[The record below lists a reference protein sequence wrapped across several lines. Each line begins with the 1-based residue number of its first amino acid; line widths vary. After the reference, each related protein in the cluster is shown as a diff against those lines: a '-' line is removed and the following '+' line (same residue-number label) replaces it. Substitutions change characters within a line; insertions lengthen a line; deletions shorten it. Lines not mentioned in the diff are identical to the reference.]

1 MPFDRPVVNFGCFVL
16 QFTMSVSGT
25 VTLLSLN
32 IIQIHWISEK
42 SMKAFSHCFE
52 LSIEFAV
59 ASKTLAIYVLL
70 ANVSYSL
77 RTYPNTCPTLKNV

>member
-1 MPFDRPVVNFGCFVL
+1 MKAKIYG
-16 QFTMSVSGT
+16 S
-25 VTLLSLN
+25 
-32 IIQIHWISEK
+32 IQVYGWT

-52 LSIEFAV
+52 LSVEFAV

-77 RTYPNTCPTLKNV
+77 RTYPDTCPTLKNV